1 MQPPLVIAG
10 STILRIVDMFALNNY
25 YNLTFPMAVS
35 SSSENASD
43 IISMHGIIII
53 MSIMMYSYSVA

>member
-1 MQPPLVIAG
+1 MQRPLVIAG

-25 YNLTFPMAVS
+25 DNLTFPMAVS